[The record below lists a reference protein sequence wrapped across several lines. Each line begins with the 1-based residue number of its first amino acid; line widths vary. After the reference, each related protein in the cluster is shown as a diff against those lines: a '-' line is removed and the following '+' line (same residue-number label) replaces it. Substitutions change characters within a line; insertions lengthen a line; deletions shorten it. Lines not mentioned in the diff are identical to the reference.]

1 MKVECGNCGRVWDEA
16 DLAQIFPDIPNLTE
30 RIAPGEPVPFGE
42 CPECGALVHAVRETF
57 MCQVCGKVV
66 KAEDIRE
73 HLIEHNPNAEGM
85 DWEDIRNQFTL
96 LSTRDDAPR
105 KVVVTVRG
113 GVAEVA
119 YCPKGV
125 VVKIRD
131 YDTDGCDEDKLEE
144 DGACVTIYKGENE

>member
-1 MKVECGNCGRVWDEA
+1 MKVECGNCGKVWDEEE
-16 DLAQIFPDIPNLTE
+16 LTRVFPDIPDLAE

-42 CPECGALVHAVRETF
+42 CPDCGALVHAIRETF
-57 MCQVCGKVV
+57 MCRVCGEVA
-66 KAEDIRE
+66 KAAGIRE

-96 LSTRDDAPR
+96 LSTQGDGPKKA
-105 KVVVTVRG
+105 VVTVRG

-125 VVKIRD
+125 TVEIRD
-131 YDTDGCDEDKLEE
+131 YDNDGCNPEELEE
-144 DGACVTIYKGENE
+144 DGAWVGTFDGEDE

>member
-16 DLAQIFPDIPNLTE
+16 DLARIFPDIPNLTE

-57 MCQVCGKVV
+57 MCRVCGKVV

-125 VVKIRD
+125 VVEIRD

-144 DGACVTIYKGENE
+144 DGACVAIYEGENE